1 MRLMAFKAGPD
12 FNIFAAGDTHEGN
25 AAFSEKAFNKFADMF
40 FSEYEGIGRDKNY
53 LLHMGDP
60 GEFISR
66 TDTRHDPKIH
76 RKTVLQQF
84 KAIRDRYKIFQPQ
97 TLGMLD
103 SNHPLTLDPLGN
115 VTEWLCGEE
124 QLNIPYLTYSAKFT
138 FLTKQKEELMFK
150 LYATH
155 GKKTINSAADDE
167 IRVGSNQQLI
177 LKRHL
182 KRKASDCAVMLK
194 GHAHKLI
201 VTPPTPKLCL
211 ADNLKRLVE
220 FYPDPTKYH
229 QMDYI
234 PWELRWYACTG
245 SFLRTYLLDH
255 NTYSEKAE
263 YDPVD
268 LGFCVVVVRDRKI
281 KTVNAIQL

>member
-1 MRLMAFKAGPD
+1 MAFRAGPD

-25 AAFSEKAFNKFADMF
+25 AAFSEKAFTKFADMF
-40 FSEYEGIGRDKNY
+40 FSEYEGVGRDKNW
-53 LLHMGDP
+53 LIHMGDP
-60 GEFISR
+60 GDFIAR

-76 RKTVLQQF
+76 RQSVLNQF
-84 KAIRDRYKIFQPQ
+84 DRIVDRYRPFQPQ

-115 VTEWLCGEE
+115 VTEYLCHKLDIE
-124 QLNIPYLTYSAKFT
+124 YLTYSGKFT

-150 LYATH
+150 LFATH
-155 GKKTINSAADDE
+155 GRKTINSSADDE
-167 IRVGSNQQLI
+167 IRVEANKQLI

-194 GHAHKLI
+194 GHAHKL
-201 VTPPTPKLCL
+201 VVAPPTPKLSL
-211 ADNLKRLVE
+211 ADNLKRLVQ

-229 QMDYI
+229 HMDYI

-245 SFLRTYLLDH
+245 SFLRTYLLDA

-268 LGFCVVVVRDRKI
+268 LGFCIVMVRDRKI
-281 KTVNAIQL
+281 KEVRGIQL

>member
-1 MRLMAFKAGPD
+1 MRLMACKAGPD
-12 FNIFAAGDTHEGN
+12 FNVFAAGDTHEFN
-25 AAFSEKAFNKFADMF
+25 EAFSEKAFRKFADMF
-40 FSEYEGIGRDKNY
+40 FSEYEGVPPDNNW

-60 GEFISR
+60 ADFI
-66 TDTRHDPKIH
+66 TRSDYRYDPKIH
-76 RKTVLQQF
+76 KKMVLQQF
-84 KAIRDRYKIFQPQ
+84 DGIVDRYREFQPRM
-97 TLGMLD
+97 LGMVD
-103 SNHPLTLDPLGN
+103 SNHPLVLDPLGN
-115 VTEWLCGEE
+115 VTEWLCNKLDIE
-124 QLNIPYLTYSAKFT
+124 YLTYSTKFT

-150 LYATH
+150 LFATH
-155 GKKTINSAADDE
+155 GRKTISSSADDE
-167 IRVGSNQQLI
+167 IRVESNQRLT

-201 VTPPTPKLCL
+201 VAAPTPKLCL
-211 ADNLKRLVE
+211 TDNLKRLIQ
-220 FYPDPTKYH
+220 FYPEPTKYH

-268 LGFCVVVVRDRKI
+268 LGFVIVIVRDRK
-281 KTVNAIQL
+281 VREVRAIPL